1 MCWPLRRNNLC
12 IHEKDS
18 KGYMER
24 LIGDPNLHE
33 MTTLNSPNISQ
44 IDGNYFVTPL
54 PLKCKFGKNAIF
66 EDNIT
71 WKGI

>member
-1 MCWPLRRNNLC
+1 
-12 IHEKDS
+12 
-18 KGYMER
+18 
-24 LIGDPNLHE
+24 
-33 MTTLNSPNISQ
+33 
-44 IDGNYFVTPL
+44 VTPL

>member
-1 MCWPLRRNNLC
+1 
-12 IHEKDS
+12 
-18 KGYMER
+18 MER

-71 WKGI
+71 